1 MVRQFHRDPASL
13 PLATFLLQFLVLGLN
28 HLANI
33 HDFLTVE
40 LDIFK
45 EQVHLVESVHGSRI
59 LQDVCPVSDNVVLY
73 TLTVISSIITCQ
85 KHDKTELNNHHEE
98 CNQKAE
104 SAEVL

>member
-73 TLTVISSIITCQ
+73 TLIVISSIITCQ
-85 KHDKTELNNHHEE
+85 KHDKTELNDHHEE
-98 CNQKAE
+98 RNQEAE